1 MMVIH
6 GVGKS
11 KMMQCQHNN
20 IRRRRT
26 VYQCQNNIK
35 CKYTYVN
42 RLQLVQH
49 EENECKYRISKHCTK
64 IKTTNIYYIHIK
76 MRGLSDDIIIYKT
89 IDEMTVKSTLAKIK
103 RRIKCVDDELYLLN
117 EQYGNEVFDYV
128 DKTDLQLARTYICKR
143 RPKTKKSYV

>member
-1 MMVIH
+1 MVIH

-11 KMMQCQHNN
+11 KMMMQCQHNN
-20 IRRRRT
+20 TRRRT

-42 RLQLVQH
+42 HLHLVQH
-49 EENECKYRISKHCTK
+49 EENECKYRIISKHCTK
-64 IKTTNIYYIHIK
+64 RKTTNIYYIHIK
-76 MRGLSDDIIIYKT
+76 MMGLSDDIIIYKT

-128 DKTDLQLARTYICKR
+128 DKTDLQLARTYVCKR
-143 RPKTKKSYV
+143 RPKTKNV